1 MTASTARYLRL
12 RQICLA
18 VPDLAAA
25 MADLEAIFGVALAYQ
40 DPHVEAWGVR
50 NAVYPFGLSFVEL
63 VAPLHDD
70 TAAARFVRRGA
81 ARGAYMA
88 IFNCDDPAPY
98 RERARS
104 LGIRI
109 AAELAHE
116 GFAGIQLHPRDG
128 RATMIEFDHTPG
140 EEDLRGAYY
149 PAGGTGWTRALRLDR
164 VAALPEVELAS
175 PDAAALAA
183 HWSRILGRPVTED
196 DGAPVIAVELCRM
209 RFVPG
214 PSEALTTL
222 TVSVDDPAQCLAR
235 AAARGSAV
243 DSDRIRALGGVDFRV
258 RRWGRRRRDAERLG

>member
-1 MTASTARYLRL
+1 MTAPATRYLRL

-18 VPDLAAA
+18 VPDLGAA
-25 MADLEAIFGVALAYQ
+25 MADLEAIFGVALAFQ
-40 DPHVEAWGVR
+40 DPKVEAYGVR

-63 VAPLHDD
+63 VAPLHDE
-70 TAAARFVRRGA
+70 TTAARFVRRGA

-98 RERARS
+98 RARALA

-116 GFAGIQLHPRDG
+116 GFTGIQLHPRDG

-140 EEDLRGAYY
+140 EDDLRGAYY
-149 PAGGTGWTRALRLDR
+149 PAGGSGWTRALRLDR

-175 PDAAALAA
+175 PDPAALAA
-183 HWSRILGRPVTED
+183 HWSRIMAQPVAADAGT
-196 DGAPVIAVELCRM
+196 PVIAVELCRM

-214 PSEALTTL
+214 PTEALTALTL
-222 TVSVDDPAQCLAR
+222 IVDDPARALAR
-235 AAARGSAV
+235 AAARGYGV
-243 DSDRIRALGGVDFRV
+243 EGERIRALGGVDFRL
-258 RRWGRRRRDAERLG
+258 RR